1 MYIYIIPCIYAYIYI
16 YLGIY
21 HIYVYIYILIYNIYV
36 YIYIDRDILV
46 TDIQSVY
53 IYIPTCRDAD
63 ISCAYVYIYTCM
75 YYYVFAIDSY
85 VSMHSPITLHLV
97 R

>member
-1 MYIYIIPCIYAYIYI
+1 M
-16 YLGIY
+16 
-21 HIYVYIYILIYNIYV
+21 HTYIYILRYIPHICIYIYIHT
-36 YIYIDRDILV
+36 YIQYLCIYIDRDILV